1 MTVRYFV
8 PELPL
13 AGGPVWL
20 PDVEAHHA
28 ATVMRAKVGERV
40 TLFDGQ
46 GHQASAELRS
56 VSKREVQC
64 AADAALVL
72 PRDNRC
78 EIRIGVAMPK
88 GDRSRELVE
97 RLTEMGVDQLIP
109 LACERSPWGLSEAA
123 VKKWGRSVIEAC
135 KQSGRNRLLKIA
147 APTPWAQWSRE
158 PVERPCESWLAH
170 PGGLTIDGTLT
181 APLRAAIAG
190 SPEASPQTATST
202 TDPVPPRPLVR
213 IAIGPEGG
221 FTEGEVGEAGGAGWQ
236 AIDLGERIYRIETAA
251 VILVALAA
259 LGTNLN
265 SGPPQS

>member
-1 MTVRYFV
+1 VTVRYFV

-13 AGGPVWL
+13 AGGQVWL
-20 PDVEAHHA
+20 PDAEAHHA

-40 TLFDGQ
+40 TLFDGR
-46 GHQASAELRS
+46 GHQSSAELRS
-56 VSKREVQC
+56 VSKRAVECV
-64 AADAALVL
+64 AEATLFL

-97 RLTEMGVDQLIP
+97 RLTELGVDQLIP
-109 LACERSPWGLSEAA
+109 LACERSPWDLSESA

-135 KQSGRNRLLKIA
+135 KQSGRNRLLTIT

-158 PVERPCESWLAH
+158 TPKTPCESWLAH
-170 PGGLTIDGTLT
+170 PGGRAIDATLT
-181 APLRAAIAG
+181 APLRAAPSAG
-190 SPEASPQTATST
+190 AESAPPPVTTST
-202 TDPVPPRPLVR
+202 DLAAPRPLVR

-221 FTEGEVGEAGGAGWQ
+221 FTAAEVTEAGSAGWQ
-236 AIDLGERIYRIETAA
+236 TVDLGDRIYRIETAA

-259 LGTNLN
+259 VAANPQLGQ
-265 SGPPQS
+265 PVA